1 MGELINLDE
10 YREKKEHTKE
20 EIRFF
25 LGQAAYHGVRA
36 EEFQRLADEELA
48 HRRAILARIGML
60 SPDFSDD
67 IA

>member
-10 YREKKEHTKE
+10 YREKKELNKE
-20 EIRFF
+20 EVRFF

-36 EEFQRLADEELA
+36 EEYQRLADEETAKRHAL
-48 HRRAILARIGML
+48 LARIGML
-60 SPDFSDD
+60 STPDE